1 MNQIAFLDV
10 ILHHFAEKFENH
22 FAEKFELSQ
31 QTLLVIGDVYG
42 GVVVGLQ

>member
-1 MNQIAFLDV
+1 VNQIAFLDV
-10 ILHHFAEKFENH
+10 ILHL

-31 QTLLVIGDVYG
+31 QTLLVIGDVYS

>member
-1 MNQIAFLDV
+1 VNQIAFLDV
-10 ILHHFAEKFENH
+10 ILHHFAEE
-22 FAEKFELSQ
+22 FELSQ